1 MSSSG
6 IVNFRGNDY
15 YTVARRVHD
24 FRQAH
29 PISQGWGIATEI
41 LPTPSDQVVRVRAV
55 ITDPDGRVVATGV
68 AEEVRSTRGVNSTS
82 ALENCE
88 TSALGRCL
96 AAAGFGG
103 SGQYASADELAL
115 ALAQQEER
123 SKGQGRKDSSRTGPR
138 THPSW
143 NRYGSE
149 FTSQLGIRGLT
160 VAEVSE
166 YTLGKGWGQPR
177 IWSEAARLRFLEQLD
192 AGAFAD
198 GLSPDLAAADAE
210 PAR

>member
-1 MSSSG
+1 MADQG

-29 PISQGWGIATEI
+29 PIRQGWGITTEI
-41 LPTPSDQVVRVRAV
+41 LDTPSDQVVRVRAV

-68 AEEVRSTRGVNSTS
+68 AEEIRSKRGVNSTS

-115 ALAQQEER
+115 ALAQQDQGSR
-123 SKGQGRKDSSRTGPR
+123 SSGQATSSPGPR
-138 THPSW
+138 PHPSW
-143 NRYGSE
+143 GRYGQTFIGE
-149 FTSQLGIRGLT
+149 LTQRGYTLAA
-160 VAEVSE
+160 VAE
-166 YTLGKGWGQPR
+166 YTSGKGWGKPR
-177 IWSEAARLRFLEQLD
+177 IWSETARLRFLEQLD

-198 GLSPDLAAADAE
+198 LAPQAAV
-210 PAR
+210 